1 MEDVDLPHDLISI
14 IDDDASLRL
23 ATSSLLR
30 SMGYITEF
38 FANAEDFLGSGDLS
52 RFACVVADI
61 QMPGMSGIDLTH
73 KLIAANGQAKVVLMT
88 ARTESD
94 IHKRARESGAVC
106 LLQKPFAADSLLKCV
121 GKALEPEG
129 ER

>member
-1 MEDVDLPHDLISI
+1 MPHDLISI
-14 IDDDASLRL
+14 IDDDESLRL

-30 SMGYITEF
+30 SMGYVTEF

-61 QMPGMSGIDLTH
+61 HMPGMSGIDLTH
-73 KLIAANGQAKVVLMT
+73 TLIAANGDAKVVLMT
-88 ARTESD
+88 ARTETE
-94 IHKRARESGAVC
+94 IHNRARESGAVC
-106 LLQKPFAADSLLKCV
+106 LLQKPFAAESLLKCV
-121 GKALEPEG
+121 DKALTAQR